1 MRNLLIATT
10 AAAAMLG
17 STALSAREDSG
28 KRFTVTLD
36 GEAEA
41 PRLGDLDGTGQ
52 ATVRINPGK
61 GKLCYDL
68 RVSGIQPAA
77 AAHIHEAPAGSAG
90 PIVLGLKAPTTG
102 MSQGC
107 LSISRELAME
117 FIRSPEDYYINVH
130 NAEFPSGALRGQLA
144 M

>member
-1 MRNLLIATT
+1 MHKVLIAT
-10 AAAAMLG
+10 AAAVAMLG

-36 GEAEA
+36 GESEV

-61 GKLCYDL
+61 GQLCYDL

-90 PIVLGLKAPTTG
+90 PIVLGLKAPTSG